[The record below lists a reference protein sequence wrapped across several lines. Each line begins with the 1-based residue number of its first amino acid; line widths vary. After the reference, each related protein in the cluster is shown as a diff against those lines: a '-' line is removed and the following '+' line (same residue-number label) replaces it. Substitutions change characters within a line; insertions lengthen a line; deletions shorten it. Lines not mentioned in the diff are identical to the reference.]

1 MLRKTKYLCLMR
13 FTNWA
18 AGIGLVV
25 VGCKQEKPVLGS
37 ASGYPEPVARILVQR
52 CAGCHYGAS
61 TGSDPD
67 HSHGRLLEG
76 GTSPTRLNLA
86 RWDSLFYGYRGEV
99 APVVPFSP
107 EWSHLLWQVNWDS
120 TRGPTAS
127 PLMPPPLPDSSNLLT
142 PSDIELLRTWIAQGA
157 PNAQGELPWSSRR
170 TTGRRKAFVCAAGS
184 DLVAVLDLDTYHVMH
199 YIPVG
204 IYPTADESPH
214 YIQISPDGR
223 YFYVTL
229 IAGAAIE
236 KYRTDTYEKVGRVE
250 VGSDPAH
257 IELSGDGRLAVVTHF
272 TTTQPVK
279 LTLLDVERMQ
289 VLDELRDPT
298 GQIVA
303 RPHGLWVT
311 RDLRYAY
318 VTANAGNYL
327 TKIEI
332 DPSRGRFVDFTQV
345 PLVPG
350 DLPQPDSRWGP
361 YQILAEPTG
370 LYYFVSCDA
379 ANQVRVFRRRDDSL
393 VAVIP
398 TASAPKLMAYH
409 NGLVYVACLK
419 ASAPALQGEKLG
431 AITVIDAQNP
441 RLLTHLY
448 GLGHLPRG
456 LSVDPVKSTLV
467 VSFENVAGTDPPH
480 HPQAGLPGA
489 PGKVYFVQIPS
500 FQTQAVREIPLN
512 GYGLALVP

>member
-1 MLRKTKYLCLMR
+1 MAGLLM
-13 FTNWA
+13 
-18 AGIGLVV
+18 I
-25 VGCKQEKPVLGS
+25 GCKREVAPPIAL

-52 CAGCHYGAS
+52 CAGCHNSAS
-61 TGSDPD
+61 TVAGSD
-67 HSHGRLLEG
+67 HGHGRPLEG
-76 GTSPTRLNLA
+76 RAPSIRLNLE

-107 EWSHLLWQVNWDS
+107 EWSHLLWQVNPDP
-120 TRGPTAS
+120 TRGPVAS

-142 PSDIELLRTWIAQGA
+142 PEEIDLLRTWIAQGA
-157 PNAQGELPWSSRR
+157 PNAQGQLPWSARR
-170 TTGRRKAFVCAAGS
+170 TTGRRKAFAAAAGS
-184 DLVAVLDLDTYHVMH
+184 DIVAVLDLDTYQIMH

-204 IYPTADESPH
+204 IYPTATESPH
-214 YIQISPDGR
+214 YIQVSPDGR

-236 KYRTDTYEKVGRVE
+236 KYRTDTYEKVGRVA
-250 VGSDPAH
+250 VGPDPAH
-257 IELSGDGRLAVVTHF
+257 IELSGDGRYAVVTHF
-272 TTTQPVK
+272 TTTAPVK
-279 LTLLDVERMQ
+279 LTLLDAERMQ
-289 VLDELRDPT
+289 ILDELRDPT
-298 GQIVA
+298 GQVIA
-303 RPHGLWVT
+303 LPHGLWLT
-311 RDLRYAY
+311 QDLRFAY

-327 TKIEI
+327 TRVQI
-332 DPSRGRFVDFTQV
+332 DPALGKFVDFVQW

-350 DLPQPDSRWGP
+350 DLPQPDTRWGP

-379 ANQVRVFRRRDDSL
+379 ANQVRVFRQRDDSL

-419 ASAPALQGEKLG
+419 ASAPALQGERLG
-431 AITVIDAQNP
+431 AVAVIDAQNP

-456 LSVDPVKSTLV
+456 IGVDPEKRTLV
-467 VSFENVAGTDPPH
+467 VSFENVAGADPPH
-480 HPQAGLPGA
+480 HPQPGLPSA

-500 FQTQAVREIPLN
+500 FQTQAVREIPLQ
-512 GYGLALVP
+512 GYGLVLVP